1 MANKKEKTSVRK
13 PTQKNLTNYKAI
25 LSDMSTSQCQKILK
39 HLIRYGRITTFQA
52 YEKYGC
58 TRLPARISDLK
69 DKGIGIE
76 TEMYHKKKPSGEYVH
91 YGIYRLV

>member
-13 PTQKNLTNYKAI
+13 PTQKNILHYKAI

-39 HLIRYGRITTFQA
+39 HLLRYGRITTFQA

-69 DKGIGIE
+69 DKGIGIDRE
-76 TEMYHKKKPSGEYVH
+76 LVYKKKNGEFTH
-91 YGIYRLV
+91 YAIYRLV

>member
-1 MANKKEKTSVRK
+1 MANKKEKTRK
-13 PTQKNLTNYKAI
+13 GPTQKNIKHYKAI

-39 HLIRYGRITTFQA
+39 HLLRYGRITTFQA

-76 TEMYHKKKPSGEYVH
+76 TEMCWKKKPDGEHVH

>member
-1 MANKKEKTSVRK
+1 MGNKKDKTRK
-13 PTQKNLTNYKAI
+13 GPSQKNLSNYKAI

-69 DKGIGIE
+69 DKGIGIDRE
-76 TEMYHKKKPSGEYVH
+76 LVYKKKNGEFTH
-91 YGIYRLV
+91 YAIYRLV

>member
-1 MANKKEKTSVRK
+1 MGNKKEKTRK
-13 PTQKNLTNYKAI
+13 GPTQKNLQHYKAI

-39 HLIRYGRITTFQA
+39 HLLRYGRITTYQA

-69 DKGIGIE
+69 DKGIGIDRE
-76 TEMYHKKKPSGEYVH
+76 LVYKKKNGEFTH
-91 YGIYRLV
+91 YAIYRLV